1 MPRGVEWDQLKT
13 PDIKA
18 AWSASTYAL
27 SKKLSSPEVLAED
40 YMCVPRIEEAPYY
53 DLMVCFSRPNPKSF
67 SKIFSKEYDFRL
79 HGHLTD
85 IVNNLIDYT
94 KLLNLCKNPISGD
107 LNKKEF
113 IFKEEH
119 GDKSVEIKLEG
130 LTKEVINWA
139 GISKGHLIL
148 DLEKVDLE
156 GRRTV
161 YMISEV
167 IYASKVTI
175 KASVGSSSKKDT
187 LTRKLPVAFSYTKFP
202 VSTDGVMKEAKDM
215 DRLDRSASFAP
226 A

>member
-1 MPRGVEWDQLKT
+1 M
-13 PDIKA
+13 
-18 AWSASTYAL
+18 
-27 SKKLSSPEVLAED
+27 
-40 YMCVPRIEEAPYY
+40 
-53 DLMVCFSRPNPKSF
+53 SF
-67 SKIFSKEYDFRL
+67 LKIFSKEYDFRL

-85 IVNNLIDYT
+85 IVNNLVDYT
-94 KLLNLCKNPISGD
+94 KLLDLCKNPVIGD

-119 GDKSVEIKLEG
+119 GDKSVEIKMEG
-130 LTKEVINWA
+130 LTKEFIKWA
-139 GISKGHLIL
+139 GIGAGEIIL

-175 KASVGSSSKKDT
+175 MASVGSASKKKT
-187 LTRKLPVAFSYTKFP
+187 LTRKLPVAFSYTKYP
-202 VSTDGVMKEAKDM
+202 VSTDGVIKEAKDL